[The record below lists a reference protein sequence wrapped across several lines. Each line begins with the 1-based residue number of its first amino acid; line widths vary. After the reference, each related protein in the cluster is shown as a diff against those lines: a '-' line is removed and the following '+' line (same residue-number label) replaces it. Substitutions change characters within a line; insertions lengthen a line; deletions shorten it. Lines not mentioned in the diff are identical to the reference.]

1 MKIHSN
7 ISAIRA
13 NNSLAI
19 NEKRLTVSTE
29 RLSSGYKI
37 NHARDN
43 PAGLAISRR
52 MNAQIRGLTR
62 STQSANDGISVV
74 ETAEGALAEVQEI
87 MQRMNELAVKGS
99 NGPMTDNDRKAIQE
113 EIQQLQAE
121 ITRIAGDTEFNG
133 GVLLDGTYDYKAYS
147 ENYAQ
152 ITIPYYSD
160 SVMNGNY
167 GISDINISWDANGN
181 LNPVAATDI
190 VFGGTGNRSF
200 PSDCVFSVNQD
211 VLTIKNSS
219 GFEMQLQFAQGF
231 TGISSTATPTPD
243 PALSID
249 VTGMGGMKIQIGA
262 NEGQELD
269 MRIPTVSLKSMEIND
284 INFTTQDDC
293 KESISKI
300 TNAINYVSATRS
312 RLGAYQNRLE
322 HATTN
327 LDVTVENMTAAYSRI
342 MDVNMATEMTEFTKN
357 QVLTQAGTSMLAQAN
372 ERPSQVL
379 QLLQ

>member
-190 VFGGTGNRSF
+190 VFGGAGNRSF
-200 PSDCVFSVNQD
+200 PSDCVFSVHQD

-231 TGISSTATPTPD
+231 AGISSTATPTPD